1 MIENNDVKVSAHV
14 DCNPAPFN
22 ITLSQDGELKAN
34 MTEESNLNYNFKA
47 EKSDTGSYVIRAVH
61 VLGQVLEEFFLLVL
75 SKTHATTYV

>member
-1 MIENNDVKVSAHV
+1 MIEKNDVKVSAHV

-22 ITLSQDGELKAN
+22 ITLSQDGDLKAN
-34 MTEESNLNYNFKA
+34 MTEERNLKHNFKA

-75 SKTHATTYV
+75 SKTHATTYI